1 MTRKDQ
7 GDDRGDGAYPV
18 PGGRLGR
25 MLRLGGMTSGVLG
38 GMAATGVRQMAQ
50 GQRPS
55 LPALLLTPRTA
66 RRVARDLGR
75 MRGAAM
81 KLGQMLSMDTGLVLP
96 PEVTAILAALRD
108 DAPHM
113 PPKQLQEVLNAE
125 WGPGWLKGFAR
136 FDVRPFAAAS
146 IGQVHRARTR
156 DGRDLA
162 IKVQYP
168 GVRASIDS
176 DIGNVATLLRLPG
189 LAPSGMDLAPLLREA
204 RRQLHLEAD
213 YLSEARRLTAF
224 CDLLAGSAT
233 FRLPELQP
241 DLSTPQVLAMS
252 YVEGRP
258 IEALAEA
265 PQALR
270 DHVASH
276 LIDLVLRELF
286 SFGLMQTDPNLAN
299 YRYDEASRRIVLLD
313 FGAVIEIAPGL
324 AQDFR
329 DLLNAALDGDPCRNA
344 EDRLFR
350 RGDRAPPPGADP
362 GDVRR
367 RHGAPAAVRALRL
380 RRRRPDRAPP
390 RHGPRDGDGARP
402 GPRPP
407 ARHAVPPPQDRR
419 DLPAG
424 DETEGPRQPAPDAGG
439 LSLTVLPAEYGK
451 PVQTP
456 STKVSVRLTENKRSI
471 YFNGL
476 TTFSRVKT
484 APLPGLTPSRRPSSQ
499 PGRSGKTA
507 GSGPSRS
514 RYWPGAA
521 RRCGN

>member
-1 MTRKDQ
+1 MPRKDQ
-7 GDDRGDGAYPV
+7 GDDHGDGAYPV

-55 LPALLLTPRTA
+55 LPDLLLTPRTA
-66 RRVARDLGR
+66 RRIARDLGR

-96 PEVTAILAALRD
+96 PEVTSILAALRD

-189 LAPSGMDLAPLLREA
+189 LMPGGMDLAPLLREA

-224 CDLLAGSAT
+224 CDLLAGSET

-252 YVEGRP
+252 YVEGQP
-258 IEALAEA
+258 IEALADA

-313 FGAVIEIAPGL
+313 FGAVMEIAPGL

-329 DLLNAALDGDPCRNA
+329 DLLNAALDGDPA
-344 EDRLFR
+344 AT
-350 RGDRAPPPGADP
+350 RAAMLRIGYFDAATAPRHQALIQEMFDAAMAPLRQSEPFDFGAADLI
-362 GDVRR
+362 
-367 RHGAPAAVRALRL
+367 ARL
-380 RRRRPDRAPP
+380 RDMGLAM
-390 RHGPRDGDGARP
+390 GTERDLA
-402 GPRPP
+402 
-407 ARHAVPPPQDRR
+407 HVPPPATLFLHRKI
-419 DLPAG
+419 
-424 DETEGPRQPAPDAGG
+424 GG
-439 LSLTVLPAEYGK
+439 IYLLATKLRARVSL
-451 PVQTP
+451 
-456 STKVSVRLTENKRSI
+456 
-471 YFNGL
+471 
-476 TTFSRVKT
+476 
-484 APLPGLTPSRRPSSQ
+484 RPMLEAY
-499 PGRSGKTA
+499 R
-507 GSGPSRS
+507 
-514 RYWPGAA
+514 
-521 RRCGN
+521 